1 MNLKQQ
7 IELYFTLEKELTYLG
22 EWLAPE
28 DEWFEDWSLVDDK
41 LVFVYSYTAS
51 CECCNVDYYHKEH
64 TLEEVE
70 DLLEQMAADRINNI
84 ARNGNNG
91 EHYSMS
97 RIETLKEGYRHDMID
112 EVEEEGVHCA

>member
-7 IELYFTLEKELTYLG
+7 LDLYFAIEKELSDLG

-28 DEWFEDWSLVDDK
+28 DEWFDNWGFADDK
-41 LVFVYSYTAS
+41 IIFVYSYI
-51 CECCNVDYYHKEH
+51 CECGDVDYYNKEY
-64 TLEEVE
+64 TLEQVE

-97 RIETLKEGYRHDMID
+97 RIETLKDGYRHDMID
-112 EVEEEGVHCA
+112 EVEEEGVPCA